1 VSSRYSGFSP
11 SSVNSAATTILAKF
25 AISGEP
31 PASLSIP
38 WATSVLYGALKTL
51 LLRRRPPALLH
62 CLGRR
67 HRHPQPPPRSRCVRV
82 VSSRFPNH
90 APWTRRAFLVLV
102 PYPLVQLIAS
112 PTVSD
117 LAAVTALRAVTA
129 VSARTRAASAWA
141 GQATLAGGPRKR
153 RLTSS
158 GKRPITVQAFF
169 RILNSVSIKKFQE
182 ITLRF

>member
-62 CLGRR
+62 CLGRHR
-67 HRHPQPPPRSRCVRV
+67 RHPQPPSRSRCVRV

-112 PTVSD
+112 PAVSD

-141 GQATLAGGPRKR
+141 GHATLAGGPRKR

-169 RILNSVSIKKFQE
+169 SNFE
-182 ITLRF
+182 FCFD